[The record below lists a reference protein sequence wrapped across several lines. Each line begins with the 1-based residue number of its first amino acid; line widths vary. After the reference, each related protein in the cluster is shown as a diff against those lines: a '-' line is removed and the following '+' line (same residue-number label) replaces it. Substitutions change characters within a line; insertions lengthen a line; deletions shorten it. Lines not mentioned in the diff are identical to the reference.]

1 MGCGCKANQ
10 QISFLQKKYG
20 NNIPSSKTTKIRETA
35 SNAIKNVLLAVMM
48 IPIVPIVFVG
58 LVVRNFFTKKP
69 INIKNTFKIKN

>member
-20 NNIPSSKTTKIRETA
+20 NNVPKSKATKIRETT
-35 SNAIKNVLLAVMM
+35 SNAVKNVLLGIML

-58 LVVRNFFTKKP
+58 LVIRHFITKKP
-69 INIKNTFKIKN
+69 INIKKTFKIKN

>member
-20 NNIPSSKTTKIRETA
+20 DNIPKSKTTKIRETT
-35 SNAIKNVLLAVMM
+35 SNAIKNVLLGVIM
-48 IPIVPIVFVG
+48 IPMVPIIFVC

-69 INIKNTFKIKN
+69 INIKKTFKIKN

>member
-20 NNIPSSKTTKIRETA
+20 NNIPSSKTTKIRETV
-35 SNAIKNVLLAVMM
+35 SNAIKNILLAVVL
-48 IPIVPIVFVG
+48 IPIVPIVFAA

>member
-20 NNIPSSKTTKIRETA
+20 NNIPSSKSTKIRETV
-35 SNAIKNVLLAVMM
+35 SNAIKNILLAVVL
-48 IPIVPIVFVG
+48 IPIVPIVFSA
-58 LVVRNFFTKKP
+58 LVVRNFLTKKP